1 MDSEFYD
8 LDSNEENVS
17 RTSSNSCDT
26 DRLSIGIDYSPYEAL
41 GESIRESIIKT
52 QLNIDTIAQTL
63 QSTCEAI
70 LNTANVLVNAAYK
83 IKQILTNIIPTD
95 YFQDIITAWQ
105 EILNN
110 PNSVINYTNYEN
122 KLDNFHWAWPFQF
135 DASAIKELTETVND
149 EKDFDKYMV
158 KYFSAGKDNELI
170 AATENKLPK
179 SQKLLFRQVATA
191 YNNHDYAI
199 ANNALMSIL
208 DNLLSKYLENKGQ
221 TKRNGIFKPLVVL
234 YSDISTSCLTV
245 EAFQLMM
252 LSHNIDFIFQNF
264 SFNEKITIDT
274 NKKARRHPSVHGF
287 KYSNKKVDTLMLIN
301 SLNELLSLQGFI
313 KSFEGTLK
321 FERNK
326 GFFIAEAKQGKVLR
340 PLMKEWILLILE
352 EQGSLTNSQ
361 IIHMLGELGI
371 CFPFVNSKYVS
382 SLLQDMR
389 RVDHSIENKKA
400 DGHTKWFITTQESS
414 KQK

>member
-1 MDSEFYD
+1 
-8 LDSNEENVS
+8 
-17 RTSSNSCDT
+17 
-26 DRLSIGIDYSPYEAL
+26 
-41 GESIRESIIKT
+41 
-52 QLNIDTIAQTL
+52 
-63 QSTCEAI
+63 
-70 LNTANVLVNAAYK
+70 
-83 IKQILTNIIPTD
+83 
-95 YFQDIITAWQ
+95 
-105 EILNN
+105 
-110 PNSVINYTNYEN
+110 
-122 KLDNFHWAWPFQF
+122 
-135 DASAIKELTETVND
+135 
-149 EKDFDKYMV
+149 
-158 KYFSAGKDNELI
+158 
-170 AATENKLPK
+170 
-179 SQKLLFRQVATA
+179 
-191 YNNHDYAI
+191 
-199 ANNALMSIL
+199 
-208 DNLLSKYLENKGQ
+208 
-221 TKRNGIFKPLVVL
+221 
-234 YSDISTSCLTV
+234 
-245 EAFQLMM
+245 MM

-371 CFPFVNSKYVS
+371 RFPFVNSKYVS
-382 SLLQDMR
+382 SILQDMR

>member
-1 MDSEFYD
+1 MDNEFYD
-8 LDSNEENVS
+8 SDPNEENAS

-26 DRLSIGIDYSPYEAL
+26 DRLSIGIDYSPYKAL
-41 GESIRESIIKT
+41 GESIKESIIK
-52 QLNIDTIAQTL
+52 IHTIAHAL
-63 QSTCEAI
+63 QSTCEVI
-70 LNTANVLVNAAYK
+70 LNATNAMVNTAY
-83 IKQILTNIIPTD
+83 QIRQIITNIIPTN
-95 YFQDIITAWQ
+95 YFQEIITVWQ

-135 DASAIKELTETVND
+135 DTSSIKELIETVNS

-158 KYFSAGKDNELI
+158 KYFSAGKDKELI
-170 AATENKLPK
+170 TATENKLPK
-179 SQKLLFRQVATA
+179 RQKLFFRQVATA

-234 YSDISTSCLTV
+234 YSDISTSCLAAET
-245 EAFQLMM
+245 FQLMM

-313 KSFEGTLK
+313 KSFEGTLR

-326 GFFIAEAKQGKVLR
+326 GFFIDEAKQGKVLR

-352 EQGSLTNSQ
+352 EQNGLTNSQ
-361 IIHMLGELGI
+361 IIDMLGELGI
-371 CFPFVNSKYVS
+371 RFPFVNSKYVS
-382 SLLQDMR
+382 SILQDMR
-389 RVDHSIENKKA
+389 RVDCCIENKKV
-400 DGHTKWFITTQESS
+400 DGLTKWFSIPAVNE
-414 KQK
+414 

>member
-1 MDSEFYD
+1 MNNEFYD
-8 LDSNEENVS
+8 LDPNEENAS

-26 DRLSIGIDYSPYEAL
+26 DRLSIGIDYSPYKAL
-41 GESIRESIIKT
+41 GESIKESIIK
-52 QLNIDTIAQTL
+52 IHTIAHAL
-63 QSTCEAI
+63 QSTFEVI
-70 LNTANVLVNAAYK
+70 LNATNAVVNTAY
-83 IKQILTNIIPTD
+83 QIRQIITNIIPTN
-95 YFQDIITAWQ
+95 YFQEIITVWQ

-135 DASAIKELTETVND
+135 DTLSIKELIETVNS

-158 KYFSAGKDNELI
+158 KYFSAGKDKELI
-170 AATENKLPK
+170 TATENKLPK

-234 YSDISTSCLTV
+234 YSDISTSCLAAET
-245 EAFQLMM
+245 FQLMM

-313 KSFEGTLK
+313 KSFEGTLR

-326 GFFIAEAKQGKVLR
+326 VFFIDEAKQGKVLR

-352 EQGSLTNSQ
+352 EQNGLTNSQ
-361 IIHMLGELGI
+361 IIDMLGELGI
-371 CFPFVNSKYVS
+371 RFPFVNSKYVS
-382 SLLQDMR
+382 SILQDMR
-389 RVDHSIENKKA
+389 RVDRCIENKKV
-400 DGHTKWFITTQESS
+400 DGLTKWFSIPAVNE
-414 KQK
+414 

>member
-1 MDSEFYD
+1 MNNEFYD
-8 LDSNEENVS
+8 LDPNEENAS

-26 DRLSIGIDYSPYEAL
+26 DRLSIGIDYSPYKAL
-41 GESIRESIIKT
+41 GESIKESIIK
-52 QLNIDTIAQTL
+52 IHTIAHAL
-63 QSTCEAI
+63 QSTFEVI
-70 LNTANVLVNAAYK
+70 LNATNAVVNTAY
-83 IKQILTNIIPTD
+83 QIRQIITNIIPTN
-95 YFQDIITAWQ
+95 YFQEIITVWQ

-135 DASAIKELTETVND
+135 DTLSIKELIETVNS

-158 KYFSAGKDNELI
+158 KYFSAGKDKELI
-170 AATENKLPK
+170 TAAENKLPK

-234 YSDISTSCLTV
+234 YSDISTSCLAAET
-245 EAFQLMM
+245 FQLMM

-313 KSFEGTLK
+313 KSFEGTLR

-326 GFFIAEAKQGKVLR
+326 GFFIDEAKQGKVLR

-352 EQGSLTNSQ
+352 EQNGLTNSQ
-361 IIHMLGELGI
+361 IIDMLGELGI
-371 CFPFVNSKYVS
+371 RFPFVNSKYVS
-382 SLLQDMR
+382 SILQDMR
-389 RVDHSIENKKA
+389 RVDRCIENKKV
-400 DGHTKWFITTQESS
+400 DGLTKWFSIPAVNE
-414 KQK
+414 